1 MEKRLQVFVSSTF
14 NDLKDEREDIMKTLL
29 KLKCLPAG
37 MEFFPATGESQL
49 EYILP
54 IIDESDIY
62 IIIIAGKYGSI
73 SGDGLSYTETEFDY
87 AVKKKKPIL
96 AFIHQNV
103 LKLTGDKLET
113 DSLKRK
119 KLLKFI
125 EKVKTGRIVNF
136 WNSKS
141 DLVNQVT
148 TSLSISLQNS
158 SSLGWVRF
166 SDVTNEYEK
175 REKAVDFDEV
185 KDIKEKVIY
194 YKMLKL
200 ESIEENPSVLYEKHI
215 KRINKKIK
223 IFSEYISIRIIKFDK
238 FTSNFKGRDRTNGDA
253 IEVHSLSPFHIN
265 IDDGDFRS
273 NLIEPV
279 IAGPTDAYVTL
290 NHCYNGFKVG
300 DFDLGLKAEKNIENA
315 RLVLD
320 FSSIPNF
327 NKFFPNPPK
336 LFYNRFIYDN
346 ESEGEKLVDFELADF
361 EIFSSGFFVAKV
373 KRMRKNEALR
383 FELLNDL
390 ETSSNVS

>member
-1 MEKRLQVFVSSTF
+1 MEKRLQVFLSSTF
-14 NDLKDEREDIMKTLL
+14 NDLKVEREEIMKTLL

-62 IIIIAGKYGSI
+62 IIIIAGKYGTIGS
-73 SGDGLSYTETEFDY
+73 DGFSYTEIEFDY

-96 AFIHQNV
+96 AFIHQDISA
-103 LKLTGDKLET
+103 LTGDKTES

-125 EKVKTGRIVNF
+125 SKVKSGRIVNF
-136 WNSKS
+136 WSNKS
-141 DLVNQVT
+141 DLVTQIT
-148 TSLSISLQNS
+148 TSLSISIQNS

-166 SDVTNEYEK
+166 IDVTNEYQK
-175 REKAVDFDEV
+175 REKSIDFDEV

-200 ESIEENPSVLYEKHI
+200 ESIEETPKILYEKHI

-265 IDDGDFRS
+265 IDDGDLRA

-279 IAGPTDAYVTL
+279 ISGPTDAYVTV

-320 FSSIPNF
+320 FTSIPNF
-327 NKFFPNPPK
+327 NKLFPNSPK
-336 LFYNRFIYDN
+336 LFYNRLIYDN
-346 ESEGEKLVDFELADF
+346 ESESERLIDFELSDF
-361 EIFSSGFFVAKV
+361 EIPSNGFFIARV
-373 KRMRKNEALR
+373 KRMRKNEGLR
-383 FELLNDL
+383 FEFLNDL
-390 ETSSNVS
+390 ETSSNIS